1 MPDCSVNQFKEL
13 KAIQLNIEGG
23 LVNTSGTNDIVGNS
37 EETYVIKLAFED
49 NLKLSEIIDVAR
61 GF

>member
-13 KAIQLNIEGG
+13 KVIRLNIEGG

-37 EETYVIKLAFED
+37 EEAYVIKLAFED
-49 NLKLSEIIDVAR
+49 NLKLSEIIDVVR

>member
-13 KAIQLNIEGG
+13 KVIRLNIEGG

-49 NLKLSEIIDVAR
+49 NLKLSEIIDVVR